1 MLYLG
6 MEGSGLLLTHGKVP
20 FLLSL
25 PVLIRCARARLL
37 QKTNKQTKKQLIF
50 KPSLVLSEAVLRL
63 AWIEMFHS

>member
-25 PVLIRCARARLL
+25 PILIRCARARLL
-37 QKTNKQTKKQLIF
+37 QKQTNKQTKKQHF
-50 KPSLVLSEAVLRL
+50 QAMPGAQ
-63 AWIEMFHS
+63 